1 MRILNKKDVG
11 IPGDPRLRC
20 FPAAAGCALQRSA
33 GPFANRLRPV
43 AGVGM
48 SPMYSN
54 ILFINMIPALFN
66 QIQEFVAGALVTKK
80 DTAEG

>member
-1 MRILNKKDVG
+1 MLEYPVT
-11 IPGDPRLRC
+11 P
-20 FPAAAGCALQRSA
+20 PASRVL
-33 GPFANRLRPV
+33 PL

-66 QIQEFVAGALVTKK
+66 QIEEFVAGALVTKK